1 MKTLATFLVL
11 LCLSAV
17 ASVQALACELQE
29 ARVAD
34 GHNGRTIEVCLRG
47 DKNLEFKLPRGT
59 AWYELFKPN
68 ENNAEFRKQVE
79 AATGTDFDTYME
91 VLAGVDD
98 PVGLYSTN
106 EAALRYLALKYTQAN
121 SAAPGTSVPH
131 SIPATEPAAS
141 GT

>member
-1 MKTLATFLVL
+1 MKTLNSLLVL
-11 LCLSAV
+11 LSLSTV
-17 ASVQALACELQE
+17 ASSHALACELQE

-47 DKNLEFKLPRGT
+47 DKNLEFKRPRGT
-59 AWYELFKPN
+59 DWYELFKPN

-91 VLAGVDD
+91 AVKGVDD
-98 PVGLYSTN
+98 PVELYSTN

-121 SAAPGTSVPH
+121 SAAPGRTAPH